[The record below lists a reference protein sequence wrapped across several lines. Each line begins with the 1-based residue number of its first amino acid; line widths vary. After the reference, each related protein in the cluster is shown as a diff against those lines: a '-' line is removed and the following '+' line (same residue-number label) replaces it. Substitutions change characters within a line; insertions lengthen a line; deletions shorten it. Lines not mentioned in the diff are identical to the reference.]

1 MRIKKKKTTKCN
13 FIGFRVSDKELN
25 DLKLKSNL
33 YTEGNLS
40 EWLLY
45 SGLNYSPKK
54 DELEER

>member
-1 MRIKKKKTTKCN
+1 MRIKKKKTIKCN
-13 FIGFRVSDKELN
+13 FIGLRVSDKELN
-25 DLKLKSNL
+25 DLKLKANL

-54 DELEER
+54 EELEEK